1 MKSKQEAL
9 ITKWAP
15 VNILDIRRTET
26 WLEHMAA
33 RGLIY
38 QRQSSWNTLLGEFF
52 CTVPHLF
59 LAQFQKKEPQIS
71 RRYRLV
77 PAPKNQRPSPEQ
89 LELYAH
95 SGWQYVDFID
105 LFYASFLLFFSD
117 DPGALEPYTD
127 PDSFRLAYRFPVRGL
142 AVVLLLFVGFDVL
155 YQVLDFVGGGSA
167 SPDGLPALLTA
178 WGGTICQILA
188 LLFALSVLVNFFLD
202 LRAIRLIQQQIQQM
216 QAARPT
222 LPDRL
227 FPAQKALTLASGA
240 LFLADLALSA
250 VLIVLLVVQ
259 LPRTDVPLSKLET
272 DFDLLTLE
280 EMDGDNGWTPSR
292 DLEAGRIHVRFNV
305 ADIYNH
311 PSQQIEKQ
319 YYINQ
324 RGSGSS
330 GRSIM
335 ETDYYLTEGPQAAQ
349 DLLDDLVQD
358 LQSPE
363 NDRNSDFPNQPFFQ
377 TEIVPGSEEFLVRR
391 EGENW
396 DVVALEG
403 DRVLALRYSGALDLT
418 EWYAEIAAMLTPNS

>member
-38 QRQSSWNTLLGEFF
+38 HRQSSWNTLLGEFF

-59 LAQFQKKEPQIS
+59 LAQFQKKGPQIS

-167 SPDGLPALLTA
+167 SSDGLPALLTA

-222 LPDRL
+222 LPDGL

-272 DFDLLTLE
+272 DFDLLTLR
-280 EMDGDNGWTPSR
+280 GNGW
-292 DLEAGRIHVRFNV
+292 G
-305 ADIYNH
+305 
-311 PSQQIEKQ
+311 
-319 YYINQ
+319 Q
-324 RGSGSS
+324 RLDPLTGSGGRKNPCTLQCS
-330 GRSIM
+330 G
-335 ETDYYLTEGPQAAQ
+335 YL
-349 DLLDDLVQD
+349 
-358 LQSPE
+358 
-363 NDRNSDFPNQPFFQ
+363 QP
-377 TEIVPGSEEFLVRR
+377 PLPA
-391 EGENW
+391 
-396 DVVALEG
+396 D
-403 DRVLALRYSGALDLT
+403 
-418 EWYAEIAAMLTPNS
+418 

>member
-38 QRQSSWNTLLGEFF
+38 HRQSSWNTLLGEFF

-167 SPDGLPALLTA
+167 SSDGLPALLTA

-319 YYINQ
+319 YTSTSAAPAPADVPSWRPITISQ
-324 RGSGSS
+324 RAPRPPKTCWTTWFRTSRALRTTGIPIFQTSRFSRL
-330 GRSIM
+330 RSFR
-335 ETDYYLTEGPQAAQ
+335 AR
-349 DLLDDLVQD
+349 
-358 LQSPE
+358 
-363 NDRNSDFPNQPFFQ
+363 RNSWSAGKEKTGMWSPWRGTGCWPC
-377 TEIVPGSEEFLVRR
+377 G
-391 EGENW
+391 
-396 DVVALEG
+396 
-403 DRVLALRYSGALDLT
+403 
-418 EWYAEIAAMLTPNS
+418 TPARWT

>member
-38 QRQSSWNTLLGEFF
+38 HRQSSWNTLLGEFF

-167 SPDGLPALLTA
+167 SSDGLPALLTA

-188 LLFALSVLVNFFLD
+188 LLFALSDLVNFFLD

-216 QAARPT
+216 
-222 LPDRL
+222 
-227 FPAQKALTLASGA
+227 
-240 LFLADLALSA
+240 
-250 VLIVLLVVQ
+250 
-259 LPRTDVPLSKLET
+259 
-272 DFDLLTLE
+272 
-280 EMDGDNGWTPSR
+280 
-292 DLEAGRIHVRFNV
+292 
-305 ADIYNH
+305 
-311 PSQQIEKQ
+311 
-319 YYINQ
+319 
-324 RGSGSS
+324 
-330 GRSIM
+330 
-335 ETDYYLTEGPQAAQ
+335 
-349 DLLDDLVQD
+349 
-358 LQSPE
+358 
-363 NDRNSDFPNQPFFQ
+363 
-377 TEIVPGSEEFLVRR
+377 
-391 EGENW
+391 
-396 DVVALEG
+396 
-403 DRVLALRYSGALDLT
+403 
-418 EWYAEIAAMLTPNS
+418 

>member
-15 VNILDIRRTET
+15 VNILDIRRTEA

-167 SPDGLPALLTA
+167 SPDGLPAL
-178 WGGTICQILA
+178 Q
-188 LLFALSVLVNFFLD
+188 FLD
-202 LRAIRLIQQQIQQM
+202 LAQQVGVPGLEGVDLKDIGFDEIRVTGVVEALIGLGNEGPGLAQSLQQDP
-216 QAARPT
+216 AGP
-222 LPDRL
+222 LP
-227 FPAQKALTLASGA
+227 
-240 LFLADLALSA
+240 LALPSA
-250 VLIVLLVVQ
+250 QAEALGGFRHTILLLAPGFPVLSYVQFGQLCPVLY
-259 LPRTDVPLSKLET
+259 
-272 DFDLLTLE
+272 
-280 EMDGDNGWTPSR
+280 
-292 DLEAGRIHVRFNV
+292 RF
-305 ADIYNH
+305 
-311 PSQQIEKQ
+311 
-319 YYINQ
+319 
-324 RGSGSS
+324 
-330 GRSIM
+330 
-335 ETDYYLTEGPQAAQ
+335 
-349 DLLDDLVQD
+349 
-358 LQSPE
+358 
-363 NDRNSDFPNQPFFQ
+363 FPVFQPA
-377 TEIVPGSEEFLVRR
+377 I
-391 EGENW
+391 
-396 DVVALEG
+396 
-403 DRVLALRYSGALDLT
+403 GA
-418 EWYAEIAAMLTPNS
+418 YC

>member
-1 MKSKQEAL
+1 
-9 ITKWAP
+9 
-15 VNILDIRRTET
+15 
-26 WLEHMAA
+26 
-33 RGLIY
+33 
-38 QRQSSWNTLLGEFF
+38 
-52 CTVPHLF
+52 
-59 LAQFQKKEPQIS
+59 
-71 RRYRLV
+71 
-77 PAPKNQRPSPEQ
+77 
-89 LELYAH
+89 
-95 SGWQYVDFID
+95 
-105 LFYASFLLFFSD
+105 
-117 DPGALEPYTD
+117 
-127 PDSFRLAYRFPVRGL
+127 
-142 AVVLLLFVGFDVL
+142 
-155 YQVLDFVGGGSA
+155 
-167 SPDGLPALLTA
+167 
-178 WGGTICQILA
+178 
-188 LLFALSVLVNFFLD
+188 
-202 LRAIRLIQQQIQQM
+202 M
-216 QAARPT
+216 QAARPP

-280 EMDGDNGWTPSR
+280 EMDGDNGCTPSR

-403 DRVLALRYSGALDLT
+403 DRVLRLTYNGALDLSD
-418 EWYAEIAAMLTPNS
+418 WYGEIAAMLTPNS